1 MSDARHDQAVGL
13 LTGQMHVTLVVYREH
28 LIGDKPAPPAPGS
41 QAVPAPVSAAPLN
54 TAPPSH
60 TVSPPAPATQPAA
73 QPVTRPAVTPRG
85 PLAQARGPL
94 AAAART
100 SPQRGPGVS
109 IATSPAS
116 IATTTAPVVTMAR
129 TSPLDYN
136 PVPMTRRVPTAAM
149 TSSSTVTIATSPQL
163 TTTTPSLV
171 YNPTPSSRRPISA
184 AEQAKQDFL
193 SRTSPGVNQTPQAAP
208 PETQATPPHTV
219 NDTHTHTVSSTTQ
232 SVSSTPTGTIISST
246 VHTQQRTTLTSKT
259 VTSGPPSSI
268 DSADNTKIAP
278 SSEHLAKFNSLERP
292 GSAPSGEYLRIQKQQ
307 QNQEAASTASDK
319 VLTNTD
325 PVLTNENHS
334 VNGNISADK
343 SNTEVRLIVTILS
356 PLCTGVWYSYDMKFS
371 ISGCVVVCFTLSLFD
386 HKGEKYPPVTWYIL
400 L

>member
-1 MSDARHDQAVGL
+1 MDVSDARHDQAVGL
-13 LTGQMHVTLVVYREH
+13 LTGQMHVTLVVYREN
-28 LIGDKPAPPAPGS
+28 LVDDKAAPSAPGS
-41 QAVPAPVSAAPLN
+41 QAVPAPISAAPLN
-54 TAPPSH
+54 TASPSH
-60 TVSPPAPATQPAA
+60 TVSQPAPATQPAA

-100 SPQRGPGVS
+100 SPAR
-109 IATSPAS
+109 TSPGS
-116 IATTTAPVVTMAR
+116 LATTTSPVVTMAR

-136 PVPMTRRVPTAAM
+136 PVPMTRRIPTAAM
-149 TSSSTVTIATSPQL
+149 TPTSPSSIATSTESS
-163 TTTTPSLV
+163 TTANPSLV
-171 YNPTPSSRRPISA
+171 SNPTPSSRRPISA
-184 AEQAKQDFL
+184 AEQAKQDVL
-193 SRTSPGVNQTPQAAP
+193 SRTSAGAVNQTPQATP

-219 NDTHTHTVSSTTQ
+219 NDTHTHTVVSSTSQ
-232 SVSSTPTGTIISST
+232 SFSSTPTGALISST

-268 DSADNTKIAP
+268 DHTDDKQISP

-307 QNQEAASTASDK
+307 QNQQAAISTGSDK

-343 SNTEVRLIVTILS
+343 SNTEVSQIVT
-356 PLCTGVWYSYDMKFS
+356 VFS
-371 ISGCVVVCFTLSLFD
+371 
-386 HKGEKYPPVTWYIL
+386 
-400 L
+400 